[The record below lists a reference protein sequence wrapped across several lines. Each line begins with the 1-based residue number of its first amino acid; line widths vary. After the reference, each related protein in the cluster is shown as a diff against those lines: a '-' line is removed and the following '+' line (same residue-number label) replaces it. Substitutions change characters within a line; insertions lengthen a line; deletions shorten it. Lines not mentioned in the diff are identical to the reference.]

1 MNKFLEEKEKLLN
14 SVENN
19 TPKHWKEYYKD
30 VPLDCIF
37 EDLVIDINEIKRLT
51 EENQELKEQLEQKE
65 DIINKA
71 IKFVKDYKTEWTLND
86 EVLNDMNKLLEIL
99 DNKGE

>member
-1 MNKFLEEKEKLLN
+1 MNYKIENGVSGPILIFNDGLKQETYFNIPNNILNIIKELEQDN
-14 SVENN
+14 
-19 TPKHWKEYYKD
+19 
-30 VPLDCIF
+30 
-37 EDLVIDINEIKRLT
+37 R
-51 EENQELKEQLEQKE
+51 QLELILQQKE

-86 EVLNDMNKLLEIL
+86 EVLNDMDKLLEIL

>member
-14 SVENN
+14 SIENN
-19 TPKHWKEYYKD
+19 TPKHWKEYYKN

-51 EENQELKEQLEQKE
+51 EENKQLKEQLQNISSEFLKYDWKTSNKEQ
-65 DIINKA
+65 IINQ
-71 IKFVKDYKTEWTLND
+71 
-86 EVLNDMNKLLEIL
+86 LESLYNSIFR
-99 DNKGE
+99 E

>member
-1 MNKFLEEKEKLLN
+1 MNEEERLMLNNYIEDLYQAMQIGNIVFEPKHSNELYNLINKLLQ
-14 SVENN
+14 ENKN
-19 TPKHWKEYYKD
+19 
-30 VPLDCIF
+30 
-37 EDLVIDINEIKRLT
+37 
-51 EENQELKEQLEQKE
+51 LKEQLQIKE